1 MVEIIA
7 VSNQKGGVG
16 KSTTAINLAFALA
29 LAQQQSKV
37 LLVDLDPQANSSS
50 GLSSY
55 YKVHKAPSH
64 SYQVLIG
71 HHPIHDSLVSIK
83 EGLDLLPSTPQ
94 LSGAEVE
101 LIPFEQ
107 REFFLKKA
115 LKPVQEEYNYVLID
129 CPPSLGLLTLNALC
143 AADSFLIPLQCEY
156 FALEGLSQLLTTVGL
171 VKKNLNPSLELK
183 GILLNLFDSRN
194 RLSHKV
200 MEETQ
205 THFKDKVFKTL
216 IHRNVKLAEA
226 PSYGKSIFDYD
237 NSSKG
242 ALQYRSLAQEILE
255 KDRRRKNTD
264 TYLIPKKDVAT

>member
-1 MVEIIA
+1 MSMGEIIA
-7 VSNQKGGVG
+7 ISNQKGGVG

-29 LAQQQSKV
+29 QLQSKV

-55 YKVHKAPSH
+55 YNAHDVLSH
-64 SYQVLIG
+64 SYEVLIG
-71 HHPIHDSLVSIK
+71 HSSIRDSLVPLK
-83 EGLDLLPSTPQ
+83 EGLDLIPSTPQ
-94 LSGAEVE
+94 LSGAEIE

-107 REFFLKKA
+107 REFFLKRA
-115 LKPVQEEYNYVLID
+115 LEPIREEYNYLLID

-143 AADSFLIPLQCEY
+143 AANSFLIPLQCEY
-156 FALEGLSQLLTTVGL
+156 YALEGLSQLLTTVGL
-171 VKKNLNPSLELK
+171 VKKNFNPQLELK

-205 THFKDKVFKTL
+205 KHFKTKVFKTL
-216 IHRNVKLAEA
+216 VHRNVKLAEA

-237 NSSKG
+237 NTSKG
-242 ALQYRSLAQEILE
+242 ALQYRNFAQEIM
-255 KDRRRKNTD
+255 
-264 TYLIPKKDVAT
+264 KKDTKKTPLLSENTTEMQ